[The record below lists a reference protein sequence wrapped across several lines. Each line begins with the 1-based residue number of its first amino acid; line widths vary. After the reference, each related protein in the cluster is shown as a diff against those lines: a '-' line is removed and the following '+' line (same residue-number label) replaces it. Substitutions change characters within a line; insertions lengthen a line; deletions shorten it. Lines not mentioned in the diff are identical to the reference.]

1 MDDIPATG
9 LTPTPDG
16 TSPPAPVAPVPMPVA
31 PVAAWPQPPTVAWIF
46 AAAVAA
52 MVVAYL
58 VLSVPGRW
66 FSSVPALSW
75 SARQLAL
82 TRGAGTVQGD
92 EVHVTAP
99 DAGGL
104 ALLSVDTGFR
114 SADYPVIAW
123 AAIDVPD
130 GADVRLLWRTDYT
143 PGKVSSVGLVV
154 ESGRVMPALVAGNG
168 EWIGTIRGL
177 ALAIR
182 YAGAETVRVRGVI
195 AKPGTM
201 GGVLRDRLGEW
212 LAFEGWSGTSINSVT
227 GGADIQDLP
236 LPLLFA
242 CATLLACVIVAVIAR
257 RRGVR
262 VRTAVA
268 VALAVGV
275 LAGWALLD
283 ARWMWNLA
291 RQVDVSGRLYAG
303 KTSEQ
308 KHLEAEDGPLYLFI
322 ERARAVM
329 PATPARVFIAAEAHY
344 FRGRAAF
351 HLYPHNAFLDP
362 YHDVLPP
369 ADQLR
374 PGDWVVIYG
383 RRGVQ
388 YDPARHRLRLGAA
401 EVPADL
407 KLAEQG
413 AALFLVVAP

>member
-1 MDDIPATG
+1 MGDIPQPDV
-9 LTPTPDG
+9 TPVVTAVGPP
-16 TSPPAPVAPVPMPVA
+16 PPAAT
-31 PVAAWPQPPTVAWIF
+31 AATARRALLPSPAQVAWIF
-46 AAAVAA
+46 AAAVAVL
-52 MVVAYL
+52 VVAYL
-58 VLSVPGRW
+58 VLNVPGRW
-66 FSSVPALSW
+66 FSSVPTLSW

-99 DAGGL
+99 DASGL
-104 ALLSVDTGFR
+104 AVLSVDTGFR
-114 SADYPVIAW
+114 SVDYPVIEW

-143 PGKVSSVGLVV
+143 PGKVSSIGLVV
-154 ESGRVMPALVAGNG
+154 ESGRVRPALVAGNG

-182 YAGAETVRVRGVI
+182 YAGSETVRVRGVI
-195 AKPGTM
+195 AKPASM
-201 GGVLRDRLGEW
+201 GGVLRDRFGEW

-242 CATLLACVIVAVIAR
+242 GAALLACAIVAVVAR
-257 RRGVR
+257 RRGASMHS
-262 VRTAVA
+262 AVA
-268 VALAVGV
+268 VALAISV
-275 LAGWALLD
+275 LAGWAVLD

-291 RQVDVSGRLYAG
+291 RQVDVSAKLYAG

-322 ERARAVM
+322 ERARAIM
-329 PATPARVFIAAEAHY
+329 PATPVRVFVAAEAHY

-351 HLYPHNAFLDP
+351 HLYPHNVYLDP

-369 ADQLR
+369 AAQLR
-374 PGDWVVIYG
+374 PGDWVVIYR

-388 YDPARHRLRLGAA
+388 YDPARHRLRLGNA
-401 EVPADL
+401 EIPAEL

>member
-1 MDDIPATG
+1 MDELP
-9 LTPTPDG
+9 PPDV
-16 TSPPAPVAPVPMPVA
+16 TPVAPTPPSAPATTAAPSA
-31 PVAAWPQPPTVAWIF
+31 PVRPTSWPSRAAVAWIF
-46 AAAVAA
+46 AAAVAVLVA
-52 MVVAYL
+52 AYL
-58 VLSVPGRW
+58 VLNVPGRW
-66 FSSVPALSW
+66 FSSAPVLSW

-92 EVHVTAP
+92 EVNVTAP
-99 DAGGL
+99 DSSGL

-114 SADYPVIAW
+114 SVDYPVIQW

-154 ESGRVMPALVAGNG
+154 ESGRVMPALMAGNG
-168 EWIGTIRGL
+168 EWIGTVRGL

-182 YAGAETVRVRGVI
+182 YAGSETVRVRGVI

-201 GGVLRDRLGEW
+201 GGVLRDRFGEW

-242 CATLLACVIVAVIAR
+242 AAALLACAVVAVVAR
-257 RRGVR
+257 RRGAR
-262 VRTAVA
+262 VHAAVA
-268 VALAVGV
+268 TTLAVSV

-291 RQVDVSGRLYAG
+291 RQTDVSARLYAG

-322 ERARAVM
+322 ERARAAM
-329 PATPARVFIAAEAHY
+329 PTAPARVFVVAEAHY

-351 HLYPHNAFLDP
+351 HLYPHNVFFDP

-369 ADQLR
+369 AGQLR
-374 PGDWVVIYG
+374 PGDWVVVYR

-388 YDPARHRLRLGAA
+388 YDPGRHLLRLGNA
-401 EVPADL
+401 EVPAEL